1 MPAILITLIIISIIL
16 LVIVSV
22 YLIIKAKLETLSKN
36 VFGTSNIFEGF
47 KKQEM
52 EIANTPKSV
61 SSLDSVEVPKILK
74 DFPNLNID
82 EIKSL
87 AQSAVILYYKSLE
100 KEKLHEINNASDR
113 LNNKINLEIEK
124 VIKNNIKY
132 SNVKIHRSVINSYKK
147 NKGVCTIKVQT
158 SLEYIS
164 TKGKETK
171 KVQDRVNT
179 ELIYVYDDSYSNEY
193 NGVSLNCKN
202 CGAPIKELGTKSCPY
217 CGTGVVEFVG
227 KVWKIDD
234 IYNV

>member
-1 MPAILITLIIISIIL
+1 MVYSKRESDVMPAILITLIIISIIL

-100 KEKLHEINNASDR
+100 KEKLQEINNASDR
-113 LNNKINLEIEK
+113 LNNKINLEI
-124 VIKNNIKY
+124 
-132 SNVKIHRSVINSYKK
+132 IN
-147 NKGVCTIKVQT
+147 
-158 SLEYIS
+158 
-164 TKGKETK
+164 
-171 KVQDRVNT
+171 
-179 ELIYVYDDSYSNEY
+179 
-193 NGVSLNCKN
+193 
-202 CGAPIKELGTKSCPY
+202 
-217 CGTGVVEFVG
+217 
-227 KVWKIDD
+227 
-234 IYNV
+234 